1 MNAMRNL
8 LAGLLLGCSG
18 LVLAAEPVDIN
29 TASPEMLAEAIVGV
43 GLTKAQ
49 AIVAHREVHGPF
61 QSIEELVQV
70 RGIGTKTL
78 EKSRDNLTVGE

>member
-1 MNAMRNL
+1 MPCEIYLPPAARL
-8 LAGLLLGCSG
+8 QRIGARGRAGRYQYRF
-18 LVLAAEPVDIN
+18 
-29 TASPEMLAEAIVGV
+29 PEMLAEAIVGV